1 MYFRLSA
8 FGLAIAGAT
17 SATFFVPKI
26 AAAQETLVSAVQGAD
41 HRSPVVGGGVLT
53 VSGVVTE
60 LFGDGFFLQSTA
72 PDNDPATSEG
82 LYVFLRNVAA
92 FPAHDVGSLVTV
104 TGRPVEFQPFTEGF
118 PPSRTVV
125 ACGTIETSTVPSEDR
140 KTYLT
145 ITELTDV
152 TTMTVTGT
160 AAVPAP
166 VPLMPPGAT
175 ASIAFADVPNTPFD
189 PVKHPRDYFE
199 SLEGMRVSIDDA
211 LAVSAR
217 DNKVVYVA
225 ARANLQPGELTVDGL
240 PISIPGHV
248 FPEIMSVRLPAAQPT
263 IVVDPGTRLGDL
275 TGVVTYENGEYMVAL
290 DHVIDPASLTQ
301 PAAPEAPP
309 APVQGLRIATFNAE
323 NLDANDPESRFTR
336 IAEQIVESLG
346 APDILALQEV
356 QDDDGVD
363 VTMTVTAGGTLA
375 KLVAAIGAAN
385 GPAYEIAALDPQV
398 PNADGGQPGGNIRN
412 VYLVKRGA
420 GVAVG
425 SVERLF
431 DTADRCEE
439 GVNPFYQARKPLLA
453 TLTVNGTPYVLLNVH
468 LSSKV
473 GDQGLYSN
481 AEDPVPQS
489 SAARRAQAEA
499 IVAELE
505 LRFGTNPPR
514 IIILGDFNDVTEAA
528 TLAPFEASSLGL
540 TMLLDSRGENYTFSS
555 QFHGVREAIDH
566 IVVGGSLPLAD
577 VTSITYLNLNAD
589 FRDQTSDHNPVVL
602 TLN

>member
-1 MYFRLSA
+1 MYFRLRSV
-8 FGLAIAGAT
+8 GLAIAGVT
-17 SATFFVPKI
+17 T
-26 AAAQETLVSAVQGAD
+26 AAFLVSTMAVAQETPVSTVQGAD
-41 HRSPVVGGGVLT
+41 HRSPVAGGGVLT

-82 LYVFLRNVAA
+82 LYVFLRNVPG
-92 FPAHDVGSLVTV
+92 FPAHDVGNLVTV

-125 ACGTIETSTVPSEDR
+125 ACGTIDTSTIPNEDR
-140 KTYLT
+140 KSYLT
-145 ITELTDV
+145 TTELNV
-152 TTMTVTGT
+152 TTMTVNGT

-166 VPLMPPGAT
+166 VPLLPPGAT

-189 PVKHPRDYFE
+189 PVNHPRDYFE

-217 DNKVVYVA
+217 DNKIVYVA
-225 ARANLQPGELTVDGL
+225 ASANLQPGELTIDGL
-240 PISIPGHV
+240 PISVPGHV
-248 FPEIMSVRLPAAQPT
+248 FPEITRVRLPATQPT
-263 IVVDPGTRLGDL
+263 IVVDPGTLLGDL

-290 DHVIDPASLTQ
+290 DHVIDQASLTQ
-301 PAAPEAPP
+301 PAAAEAPP
-309 APVQGLRIATFNAE
+309 APKQGLRIATFNAE
-323 NLDANDPESRFTR
+323 NLDANDPPSRFAG

-356 QDDDGVD
+356 QDDDGVN
-363 VTMTVTAGGTLA
+363 VTMTVTAGATLA
-375 KLVAAIGAAN
+375 KLIAAIGAAN
-385 GPAYEIAALDPQV
+385 GPAYEIVALDPQV

-412 VYLVKRGA
+412 VYLVKSGS

-431 DTADRCEE
+431 DTADRCDE

-453 TLTVNGTPYVLLNVH
+453 TFTVNGTPYVLLNVH

-489 SAARRAQAEA
+489 SAGRRAQAEA

-505 LRFGTNPPR
+505 LHFSTNPPR

-528 TLAPFEASSLGL
+528 TLAPFEAGSLGL
-540 TMLLDSRGENYTFSS
+540 TRLPDSRGENYTFSS
-555 QFHGVREAIDH
+555 QFHGLREAIDH
-566 IVVGGSLPLAD
+566 IVVGGSLSSTD

-589 FRDQTSDHNPVVL
+589 SRDQTSDHNPIVL